1 MNSLIGFW
9 PSSVFLASR
18 SPEQWIL
25 TSLSNYCPSA
35 KRKVCIIC
43 FQQKDSNLI
52 FNFYLFHHIDF
63 SEASE
68 TTKGPSPLVKI
79 GNTTITPL
87 VRKEETVQIADDE
100 SERDEAEGDESDL
113 DETNETD
120 EEVVDKGQP
129 VKV

>member
-1 MNSLIGFW
+1 MIKRGDSIDYCHF
-9 PSSVFLASR
+9 SIKC
-18 SPEQWIL
+18 EIL
-25 TSLSNYCPSA
+25 EL
-35 KRKVCIIC
+35 
-43 FQQKDSNLI
+43 
-52 FNFYLFHHIDF
+52 
-63 SEASE
+63 SE
-68 TTKGPSPLVKI
+68 TKAPSPLVKI

-87 VRKEETVQIADDE
+87 LKKEETVQIADDG